1 MNRISWI
8 ILTLFIFLSL
18 NSEMLAKQAEY
29 YFDGFNGSDK
39 NPGTKNRPW
48 KSFSKLKALAL
59 KPGDAVLFARGSS
72 FHGSVAIKDSGTK
85 NSPILFTHYGKGH
98 LPKFT
103 NSDIRDRNGNVFL
116 IQGSY
121 IILDGLYFHNGPSVL
136 PGTSGIVR
144 KTGAVFVSI
153 GANHN
158 IIRNCEVYDYPIGF
172 HIYGQ
177 NCLVTRNYIHDCTG
191 FLQFPSWGPIGIMV
205 ATSNNEISYNRI
217 ENYVVTGG
225 TWGADGGAIE
235 IDNSKIPKEN
245 IKIHHNH
252 SVGNE
257 GFLELINPCDVS
269 NVHVHHNISDDYQQF
284 IAWDTTTTPSNFM
297 VEHNTVIRTH
307 KENACPLFT
316 VFYYR
321 EKGPDPDAS
330 WLTFR
335 NNIFYTTWQ
344 PALDPFNYPHDHNL
358 FYTPGESATSDPVGY
373 PLGPGDIIA
382 DPQFVDLAARDLH
395 LQSTSSAI
403 DMGTDLGYT
412 SDYVGNPV
420 PIGPAPDAGA
430 FEYQSYDGGS

>member
-29 YFDGFNGSDK
+29 YFDGFNGSDE

-48 KSFSKLKALAL
+48 KSLSKLKALAL

-85 NSPILFTHYGKGH
+85 DSPILFTHYGKGH

-116 IQGSY
+116 IQGSH

-144 KTGAVFVSI
+144 KTGAVFVAI

-177 NCLVTRNYIHDCTG
+177 HCLITRNYIHDCTG
-191 FLQFPSWGPIGIMV
+191 FLQFPHWGPIGIMV

-257 GFLELINPCDVS
+257 GFLEVINPCDVS
-269 NVHVHHNISDDYQQF
+269 NIHVHHNISDDYQQF
-284 IAWDTTTTPSNFM
+284 IFFWAGRDSIFEN
-297 VEHNTVIRTH
+297 NTVLCR
-307 KENACPLFT
+307 KPRNANLRS
-316 VFYYR
+316 VFALS
-321 EKGPDPDAS
+321 KGAVRS
-330 WLTFR
+330 ITIR
-335 NNIFYTTWQ
+335 NNIFAVADGLQVFVGLGYSVKNQ
-344 PALDPFNYPHDHNL
+344 DFNPPHSHNL
-358 FYTPGESATSDPVGY
+358 FFSIDGSQKDPCGR
-373 PLGPGDIIA
+373 PLGPGEIIA
-382 DPQFVDLAARDLH
+382 DPLFVDLEKLDLH
-395 LQSTSSAI
+395 LRPASPAI
-403 DMGTDLGYT
+403 DAGTF
-412 SDYVGNPV
+412 
-420 PIGPAPDAGA
+420 IGHTLDFDDNKIPAGKAPDIGA
-430 FEYQSYDGGS
+430 YEHLGK